1 MRNGQTMFF
10 IFYFYFFCLLLFG
23 ALDNGLICLT
33 VQPPFFFFFD
43 LLILWWRHWKGYI
56 TLLSLSLFFFFFHQ
70 PDQVHLNDDNICIYP
85 KSSATALG
93 TLAVLA
99 ILVSEIITSVATGCI
114 CCRKRGPQHTSC
126 NWTVAQVCFFL
137 SW

>member
-1 MRNGQTMFF
+1 MFF

-33 VQPPFFFFFD
+33 VQPPFFFFWSINFMMKA
-43 LLILWWRHWKGYI
+43 LKRLHYF
-56 TLLSLSLFFFFFHQ
+56 TLSLSLSLFFFFHQ